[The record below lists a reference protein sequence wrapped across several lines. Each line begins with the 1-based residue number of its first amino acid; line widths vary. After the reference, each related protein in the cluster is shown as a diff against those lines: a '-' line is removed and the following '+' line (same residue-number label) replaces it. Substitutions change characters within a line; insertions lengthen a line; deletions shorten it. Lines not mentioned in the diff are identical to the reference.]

1 MRAPTTCF
9 LNGGLLRYQPTPDR
23 VSCVD
28 LDPVEVI

>member
-1 MRAPTTCF
+1 MRAPTTRF

-28 LDPVEVI
+28 LSAVEGI